1 MRRPLFIIFAVTLAA
16 ITAQAQHDHG
26 IAPAGIPV
34 TEDWRAA
41 EQVMFSTCDRPEEL
55 QARYRG
61 AVAHADFKLPKRT
74 GPRQVDDTDLV
85 NALEFRDAFRHRAV
99 IAPFVVEIRDHFCAP
114 YMALIDAYNAPILA
128 QANLPLNQ
136 QTPTPAEVQVDFLL
150 RKRALVEQELSAIIN
165 TDEKMGGDFLAFI
178 RDEGKNHMN
187 FAPEVD
193 HSGAPVVMPAKL
205 VMKERAKLVRAGL
218 ISGRLLNV
226 QSVGGSNYTEGFTT
240 YWSTAASSYGV
251 NGFGEIETAPA
262 DSGPWSWE
270 YQNMQIVGIYSTAQC
285 QYVYQGPSL
294 GWQWEPSG
302 CPAYH
307 QPTLNN
313 WLTLTDKTLT
323 QDYGDYGGGW
333 FVGGQWRFDAYMN
346 YSTTASW
353 AWSPG
358 QIWSN
363 IQIYSRVFCNLAKA
377 FVAFMAT
384 PAQGWTYAQTKSIWT
399 GNGSVSGTGMN
410 ICNLQNNCKIQTY
423 GGPPWALNPVAVN
436 ASGNS
441 CKLAYECVALCTIT
455 YSATQGNFYIGCP
468 GGQTGAASDRTG
480 QEIHTPSETNW
491 RIACWGY
498 KFFGKPGSTLL
509 DTVLSN
515 TCTPLWL
522 P

>member
-193 HSGAPVVMPAKL
+193 HNGAPVVMPAKL

-218 ISGRLLNV
+218 IGGRLLNA
-226 QSVGGSNYTEGFTT
+226 QSVGGSNYSEGFTT
-240 YWSTAASSYGV
+240 YWSTAASSYST
-251 NGFGEIETAPA
+251 NGDGDLQTAPQ

-270 YQNMQIVGIYSTAQC
+270 YQNMQIVGTYSAAQC

-363 IQIYSRVFCNLAKA
+363 IQIYSRVFCDLAKA
-377 FVAFMAT
+377 FIVYWTSNHA
-384 PAQGWTYAQTKSIWT
+384 GWTYAQAKTIWT
-399 GNGSVSGTGMN
+399 GTGSISGGSN
-410 ICNLQNNCKIQTY
+410 ICNLQNNCQY
-423 GGPPWALNPVAVN
+423 RYQGGPPWALNMQAVN
-436 ASGNS
+436 QQYTT
-441 CKLAYECVALCTIT
+441 CKPAYNCVALCEVQEDAAGRWIT
-455 YSATQGNFYIGCP
+455 ACP
-468 GGQTGAASDRTG
+468 GGLTGAPTG
-480 QEIHTPSETNW
+480 KYITTPADTNW
-491 RIACWGY
+491 KVACWAYRSLLPLGS
-498 KFFGKPGSTLL
+498 GLIDTSPGR
-509 DTVLSN
+509 D
-515 TCTPLWL
+515 CTAYYIP
-522 P
+522 